1 MESVKTGKTN
11 KVGKNTEMAH
21 TKTNKET
28 HFKQVSAITNRI
40 RSIGGIFTKIAKKV
54 RELVKKHPKKSSA
67 ALVVLTPVACKRAKE
82 LDDKVQDKSKQAE
95 KENKINW
102 WKYSGLTIATSLLL
116 AACSAGDID
125 KQIELEQEKQKTEQ
139 EKKEAENA
147 RDRANKSEIE
157 LEQERQKTNK
167 SGIELANSQIKAEQ
181 ERQKTEQE
189 KQKANKSEIE
199 LEQQKQKTINTQRD
213 LIKEQKDFIKETE
226 QNCQEKHGQLFIK
239 RARIKT
245 GITTG
250 IAIEI
255 EAECKTPKPTKTNQT
270 PIQPKHLPNS
280 KHPHSQ
286 RGSKAQELIAYLLFE
301 QKDFIIETEQKCQE
315 KHNQFFIKKAGIK
328 GGAIEVEAEC
338 KTPKP
343 TKTNQTPIQPKHL
356 PNSKQPHSQRG
367 SKAQELIAYL
377 QKELESLPYSQKAI
391 AKQVDFYKP
400 SSIAYLEL
408 DPRDFKVTEEWQNE
422 NLKIRSK
429 AQAKMLEM
437 RKPQANLSPSQSFL
451 FVQRIFA
458 DINKEIEAAA
468 NTEKKAEKV
477 GYGYSKRV

>member
-11 KVGKNTEMAH
+11 KVGKNAETAN

-28 HFKQVSAITNRI
+28 HFKQVSAITNTI
-40 RSIGGIFTKIAKKV
+40 RSIGGFFTKIMKRV
-54 RELVKKHPKKSSA
+54 RELVKKHPKKSNA
-67 ALVVLTPVACKRAKE
+67 ALVVLTHVACKKAKE

-95 KENKINW
+95 KENQINW

-116 AACSAGDID
+116 AACSVGDID
-125 KQIELEQEKQKTEQ
+125 KQIELEQEK
-139 EKKEAENA
+139 KEVENA
-147 RDRANKSEIE
+147 RDRANKSGIE
-157 LEQERQKTNK
+157 LEQE
-167 SGIELANSQIKAEQ
+167 
-181 ERQKTEQE
+181 
-189 KQKANKSEIE
+189 
-199 LEQQKQKTINTQRD
+199 KQKTIKT
-213 LIKEQKDFIKETE
+213 QKDFIKDLE
-226 QNCQEKHGQLFIK
+226 QNCKENHGQLFIK
-239 RARIKT
+239 RTRIKT

-255 EAECKTPKPTKTNQT
+255 
-270 PIQPKHLPNS
+270 
-280 KHPHSQ
+280 
-286 RGSKAQELIAYLLFE
+286 
-301 QKDFIIETEQKCQE
+301 
-315 KHNQFFIKKAGIK
+315 
-328 GGAIEVEAEC
+328 EAEC

-391 AKQVDFYKP
+391 AKQVNFYRP

-408 DPRDFKVTEEWQNE
+408 DPRDFNVTEEWQKE

-437 RKPQANLSPSQSFL
+437 RNPQANLSASQSLL
-451 FVQRIFA
+451 FVQKIFA

-468 NTEKKAEKV
+468 NTEKKAEKA

>member
-1 MESVKTGKTN
+1 MKSVKTGKTN
-11 KVGKNTEMAH
+11 KVGKNAETAN
-21 TKTNKET
+21 TKANKET
-28 HFKQVSAITNRI
+28 HFKQVSAITNTL
-40 RSIGGIFTKIAKKV
+40 RSIGGIFTKIVKKV
-54 RELVKKHPKKSSA
+54 RELFKKHPKKSKV
-67 ALVVLTPVACKRAKE
+67 ALVVLTHAACKRAKE

-95 KENKINW
+95 KENQINW

-116 AACSAGDID
+116 AACSTGDID
-125 KQIELEQEKQKTEQ
+125 KQIELEQEKQKANKSGIELEQERQKTEQ
-139 EKKEAENA
+139 EKQK
-147 RDRANKSEIE
+147 ANKSEIE

-239 RARIKT
+239 KARIKT

-255 EAECKTPKPTKTNQT
+255 EAECKTPKP
-270 PIQPKHLPNS
+270 
-280 KHPHSQ
+280 
-286 RGSKAQELIAYLLFE
+286 A
-301 QKDFIIETEQKCQE
+301 
-315 KHNQFFIKKAGIK
+315 
-328 GGAIEVEAEC
+328 
-338 KTPKP
+338 
-343 TKTNQTPIQPKHL
+343 KTNQTPIQPKHL

-391 AKQVDFYKP
+391 AKQVNFYRQR
-400 SSIAYLEL
+400 SIDCLEL
-408 DPRDFKVTEEWQNE
+408 EPRDFKATEEWQQD

-437 RKPQANLSPSQSFL
+437 RKPQANLSASQSLL
-451 FVQRIFA
+451 FVQKIFA
-458 DINKEIEAAA
+458 DINKEIKVVA
-468 NTEKKAEKV
+468 NTEKKAEKA

>member
-1 MESVKTGKTN
+1 MKSVKTGKTN
-11 KVGKNTEMAH
+11 KVSKNTEMAN

-28 HFKQVSAITNRI
+28 HFKQVSVITNTL
-40 RSIGGIFTKIAKKV
+40 RSIGGFFIKIAKKV
-54 RELVKKHPKKSSA
+54 RELVKKHPKKSNV
-67 ALVVLTPVACKRAKE
+67 ALVVLTHVACKRAKE

-95 KENKINW
+95 KENQINW

-116 AACSAGDID
+116 AACSTGDID
-125 KQIELEQEKQKTEQ
+125 KQIELEQEKQKANKSGIELEQERQKTEQ
-139 EKKEAENA
+139 EKQK
-147 RDRANKSEIE
+147 ANKSEIE

-280 KHPHSQ
+280 K
-286 RGSKAQELIAYLLFE
+286 
-301 QKDFIIETEQKCQE
+301 
-315 KHNQFFIKKAGIK
+315 
-328 GGAIEVEAEC
+328 
-338 KTPKP
+338 
-343 TKTNQTPIQPKHL
+343 
-356 PNSKQPHSQRG
+356 QPHSQRE
-367 SKAQELIAYL
+367 SKTQELIAYL

-437 RKPQANLSPSQSFL
+437 RNPQAHLSPSQSLL
-451 FVQRIFA
+451 FVQKIFA

-468 NTEKKAEKV
+468 NTEKKAEKA

>member
-1 MESVKTGKTN
+1 MKLVKTAKEK
-11 KVGKNTEMAH
+11 KVFKNTEMAH

-28 HFKQVSAITNRI
+28 HFKQVSAITNRLK
-40 RSIGGIFTKIAKKV
+40 SIGGIFTKIAKKV
-54 RELVKKHPKKSSA
+54 RELVKKHPKKSRV
-67 ALVVLTPVACKRAKE
+67 ALVVLTHVVCKRAKE

-116 AACSAGDID
+116 VACSAGDVD

-147 RDRANKSEIE
+147 RDRANKSGIE

-189 KQKANKSEIE
+189 KQKTNKSEIE

-280 KHPHSQ
+280 K
-286 RGSKAQELIAYLLFE
+286 
-301 QKDFIIETEQKCQE
+301 
-315 KHNQFFIKKAGIK
+315 
-328 GGAIEVEAEC
+328 
-338 KTPKP
+338 
-343 TKTNQTPIQPKHL
+343 
-356 PNSKQPHSQRG
+356 QPHSQRG
-367 SKAQELIAYL
+367 SKAQEFIAYL

-391 AKQVDFYKP
+391 VKQVDFYRP

-408 DPRDFKVTEEWQNE
+408 DPRDFKVAEEWQNE

-437 RKPQANLSPSQSFL
+437 RNPQAHLPTSQSLL
-451 FVQRIFA
+451 FVQKIFA
-458 DINKEIEAAA
+458 DVNKEIKVVA
-468 NTEKKAEKV
+468 NTEKKSRKS
-477 GYGYSKRV
+477 GLWL

>member
-1 MESVKTGKTN
+1 MESVKTGRTN
-11 KVGKNTEMAH
+11 KVSKNTEIAN
-21 TKTNKET
+21 TKANKET
-28 HFKQVSAITNRI
+28 HFKQVSAIINTL

-54 RELVKKHPKKSSA
+54 REFVKKHPKKSNA
-67 ALVVLTPVACKRAKE
+67 ALVVLTHVACKKAKE

-95 KENKINW
+95 KENQINW

-116 AACSAGDID
+116 AACSVGDID

-147 RDRANKSEIE
+147 RDRANKSGIE

-270 PIQPKHLPNS
+270 P
-280 KHPHSQ
+280 
-286 RGSKAQELIAYLLFE
+286 
-301 QKDFIIETEQKCQE
+301 T
-315 KHNQFFIKKAGIK
+315 
-328 GGAIEVEAEC
+328 
-338 KTPKP
+338 
-343 TKTNQTPIQPKHL
+343 QPKHL
-356 PNSKQPHSQRG
+356 PNSKQPRSQRE
-367 SKAQELIAYL
+367 SKAQEFIAYL

-391 AKQVDFYKP
+391 AKQVNFYRP

-408 DPRDFKVTEEWQNE
+408 DPRDFKVTEEWQKE

-437 RKPQANLSPSQSFL
+437 RDLKPDPQAHLSTFQSFSIIQNI
-451 FVQRIFA
+451 VA
-458 DINKEIEAAA
+458 DINKEIKVVA
-468 NTEKKAEKV
+468 NTEKKVEKA

>member
-1 MESVKTGKTN
+1 MESVKTEKTN
-11 KVGKNTEMAH
+11 KVGKNAEIAN

-28 HFKQVSAITNRI
+28 HFKQASAITNMI
-40 RSIGGIFTKIAKKV
+40 RSIGGFFTKIAKKV
-54 RELVKKHPKKSSA
+54 RELVKKHPKKSNA
-67 ALVVLTPVACKRAKE
+67 ALVVLTHVACKKAKE

-95 KENKINW
+95 KENQINW
-102 WKYSGLTIATSLLL
+102 WKYSGLTIAASLLL
-116 AACSAGDID
+116 AACSAGDTD
-125 KQIELEQEKQKTEQ
+125 KQIELEQEKQKANKSGIELEQERQKTEQ
-139 EKKEAENA
+139 ERQKT
-147 RDRANKSEIE
+147 NKSEIE

-226 QNCQEKHGQLFIK
+226 QNCQEKHGQFFIK
-239 RARIKT
+239 KGGIKAGIA
-245 GITTG
+245 GIT
-250 IAIEI
+250 IEA

-270 PIQPKHLPNS
+270 PIQPKHLPS
-280 KHPHSQ
+280 
-286 RGSKAQELIAYLLFE
+286 
-301 QKDFIIETEQKCQE
+301 
-315 KHNQFFIKKAGIK
+315 
-328 GGAIEVEAEC
+328 
-338 KTPKP
+338 
-343 TKTNQTPIQPKHL
+343 
-356 PNSKQPHSQRG
+356 SKQPRSQRG

-391 AKQVDFYKP
+391 AKQVNFYRP

-408 DPRDFKVTEEWQNE
+408 DPRDFNATEEWQKE

-437 RKPQANLSPSQSFL
+437 RSLKPDPQAHLSTSQSLL
-451 FVQRIFA
+451 FVQKIFA
-458 DINKEIEAAA
+458 DVSKEIEATA
-468 NTEKKAEKV
+468 NTEKKVEKA
-477 GYGYSKRV
+477 GYGYSKRM

>member
-11 KVGKNTEMAH
+11 KVSKNTEVAN

-28 HFKQVSAITNRI
+28 HFKQVSAITNMI

-54 RELVKKHPKKSSA
+54 RELFKKHPKKSNV
-67 ALVVLTPVACKRAKE
+67 ALVVLTHVACKRAKE

-116 AACSAGDID
+116 AACSASDID

-139 EKKEAENA
+139 EE
-147 RDRANKSEIE
+147 
-157 LEQERQKTNK
+157 
-167 SGIELANSQIKAEQ
+167 
-181 ERQKTEQE
+181 QKTEQE
-189 KQKANKSEIE
+189 KQKTSNI
-199 LEQQKQKTINTQRD
+199 QKD
-213 LIKEQKDFIKETE
+213 LVKEQKDLVKEQKDLVKEQKDLVKEQKDLVKEQKDLVKEQKDLVKEQKDLVKEQKDLVKKAE
-226 QNCQEKHGQLFIK
+226 QNCQE
-239 RARIKT
+239 
-245 GITTG
+245 
-250 IAIEI
+250 
-255 EAECKTPKPTKTNQT
+255 N
-270 PIQPKHLPNS
+270 
-280 KHPHSQ
+280 HS
-286 RGSKAQELIAYLLFE
+286 
-301 QKDFIIETEQKCQE
+301 
-315 KHNQFFIKKAGIK
+315 QFFIKKLGIK
-328 GGAIEVEAEC
+328 GGIMIEVEAEC

-367 SKAQELIAYL
+367 SKAQEFIAYL

-437 RKPQANLSPSQSFL
+437 RNPQAHLSPFQSFSIL
-451 FVQRIFA
+451 QNIVA
-458 DINKEIEAAA
+458 DINKEIKVVA
-468 NTEKKAEKV
+468 NTEKKAEKA

>member
-1 MESVKTGKTN
+1 MKSVKTGKTN
-11 KVGKNTEMAH
+11 KVGKNTEVAN

-28 HFKQVSAITNRI
+28 HFKRVSVITNMI
-40 RSIGGIFTKIAKKV
+40 RSIGGFFTKIAKKV
-54 RELVKKHPKKSSA
+54 RELVKKHPEKSSA
-67 ALVVLTPVACKRAKE
+67 ALVVLTHVACKRAKE

-95 KENKINW
+95 KENQINW

-125 KQIELEQEKQKTEQ
+125 KQIELEQEK
-139 EKKEAENA
+139 KEAENA
-147 RDRANKSEIE
+147 RDRANKSGIE
-157 LEQERQKTNK
+157 LEQE
-167 SGIELANSQIKAEQ
+167 
-181 ERQKTEQE
+181 
-189 KQKANKSEIE
+189 
-199 LEQQKQKTINTQRD
+199 KQKTIKT
-213 LIKEQKDFIKETE
+213 QKDFIKDLE
-226 QNCQEKHGQLFIK
+226 QNCKENHG
-239 RARIKT
+239 
-245 GITTG
+245 
-250 IAIEI
+250 
-255 EAECKTPKPTKTNQT
+255 
-270 PIQPKHLPNS
+270 
-280 KHPHSQ
+280 
-286 RGSKAQELIAYLLFE
+286 
-301 QKDFIIETEQKCQE
+301 
-315 KHNQFFIKKAGIK
+315 QFFIEKGGIKAGI
-328 GGAIEVEAEC
+328 GGITIEAEAEC

-391 AKQVDFYKP
+391 AKQVNFYRP

-437 RKPQANLSPSQSFL
+437 RKPQAHLSTSQSLL
-451 FVQRIFA
+451 FVQKIFA
-458 DINKEIEAAA
+458 DVNKEIKVIA
-468 NTEKKAEKV
+468 NTEKKAEKA

>member
-1 MESVKTGKTN
+1 VKTGKTN
-11 KVGKNTEMAH
+11 KVGKNTEMAN

-28 HFKQVSAITNRI
+28 HFKQASAITNTL
-40 RSIGGIFTKIAKKV
+40 RSIGGFFTKIMKRV
-54 RELVKKHPKKSSA
+54 RELVKKHPKKSRA
-67 ALVVLTPVACKRAKE
+67 ALVVLTHVACRKAKE

-95 KENKINW
+95 KENQINW

-116 AACSAGDID
+116 AACNVGDID
-125 KQIELEQEKQKTEQ
+125 KQIELEQEKKEANKSGIELEQQRQKTEQ
-139 EKKEAENA
+139 EKQK
-147 RDRANKSEIE
+147 ANKSEIE

-239 RARIKT
+239 KARIKT

-280 KHPHSQ
+280 K
-286 RGSKAQELIAYLLFE
+286 
-301 QKDFIIETEQKCQE
+301 
-315 KHNQFFIKKAGIK
+315 
-328 GGAIEVEAEC
+328 
-338 KTPKP
+338 
-343 TKTNQTPIQPKHL
+343 QPR
-356 PNSKQPHSQRG
+356 SQRG

-391 AKQVDFYKP
+391 AKQVNFYRP

-408 DPRDFKVTEEWQNE
+408 DPRDFNATEEWQKE

-437 RKPQANLSPSQSFL
+437 RSLKPDPQAHLSTSQSLL
-451 FVQRIFA
+451 FVQKIFA
-458 DINKEIEAAA
+458 DINKEIKVVA
-468 NTEKKAEKV
+468 NTEKKVEKA
-477 GYGYSKRV
+477 GYGYSKRDVAVKNITPSF

>member
-1 MESVKTGKTN
+1 MKSVKTGKTN
-11 KVGKNTEMAH
+11 KVSKNTEMAN

-28 HFKQVSAITNRI
+28 HFKQVSAITNRL

-54 RELVKKHPKKSSA
+54 RELVKKHPKKSNA
-67 ALVVLTPVACKRAKE
+67 ALVVLTHAACKKAKE

-95 KENKINW
+95 KENQINW

-116 AACSAGDID
+116 AACSVGDID
-125 KQIELEQEKQKTEQ
+125 KQIELEQEKQEANKSGIELEQ
-139 EKKEAENA
+139 ERQKT
-147 RDRANKSEIE
+147 NKSEIE

-239 RARIKT
+239 KARIKT

-255 EAECKTPKPTKTNQT
+255 EAECKTPKP
-270 PIQPKHLPNS
+270 
-280 KHPHSQ
+280 
-286 RGSKAQELIAYLLFE
+286 A
-301 QKDFIIETEQKCQE
+301 
-315 KHNQFFIKKAGIK
+315 
-328 GGAIEVEAEC
+328 
-338 KTPKP
+338 
-343 TKTNQTPIQPKHL
+343 KTNQTPIQPKHL
-356 PNSKQPHSQRG
+356 PNSKQPRSQRG

-400 SSIAYLEL
+400 SSISYLEL
-408 DPRDFKVTEEWQNE
+408 DPRDFNVTEEWQNE

-437 RKPQANLSPSQSFL
+437 RHLKPDPQAHLPTSQSLL
-451 FVQRIFA
+451 FVQKIFA
-458 DINKEIEAAA
+458 DINKEIKIVA
-468 NTEKKAEKV
+468 NTEKKAEKA

>member
-11 KVGKNTEMAH
+11 KVGKNTETAN
-21 TKTNKET
+21 TKASKET
-28 HFKQVSAITNRI
+28 HFKQVSAITNTL
-40 RSIGGIFTKIAKKV
+40 RSIGGFFTKIMKRV
-54 RELVKKHPKKSSA
+54 RELVKKHPKKSKV
-67 ALVVLTPVACKRAKE
+67 ALVVLTHVACKRAKE

-95 KENKINW
+95 KENQINW
-102 WKYSGLTIATSLLL
+102 WKYSGLTIVASLLL

-139 EKKEAENA
+139 EQQKTEQERQK
-147 RDRANKSEIE
+147 ANRSGIE

-239 RARIKT
+239 KTRIKT

-255 EAECKTPKPTKTNQT
+255 
-270 PIQPKHLPNS
+270 
-280 KHPHSQ
+280 
-286 RGSKAQELIAYLLFE
+286 
-301 QKDFIIETEQKCQE
+301 
-315 KHNQFFIKKAGIK
+315 
-328 GGAIEVEAEC
+328 EAEC

-391 AKQVDFYKP
+391 AKQVDFYRP

-408 DPRDFKVTEEWQNE
+408 DPRDFNVTEEWQKE

-437 RKPQANLSPSQSFL
+437 RHLKPYPQAHLSASQSLLFL
-451 FVQRIFA
+451 QKIFA
-458 DINKEIEAAA
+458 DVNKEIEAAA
-468 NTEKKAEKV
+468 NTEKKAEKA

>member
-1 MESVKTGKTN
+1 MESVKTGRTN

-21 TKTNKET
+21 TKANRET
-28 HFKQVSAITNRI
+28 HFKQVSAITNTL

-54 RELVKKHPKKSSA
+54 RELFKKHPKKSNA
-67 ALVVLTPVACKRAKE
+67 ALVVLTHVACKKAKE

-95 KENKINW
+95 KENQINW
-102 WKYSGLTIATSLLL
+102 WKYSGLTIAASLLL
-116 AACSAGDID
+116 AACSAGDTD
-125 KQIELEQEKQKTEQ
+125 KQIELEQEKQEANKSGIELEQERQKTEQ
-139 EKKEAENA
+139 ERQKT
-147 RDRANKSEIE
+147 NKSEIE

-239 RARIKT
+239 KTRIKT

-255 EAECKTPKPTKTNQT
+255 EAECKTPKP
-270 PIQPKHLPNS
+270 
-280 KHPHSQ
+280 
-286 RGSKAQELIAYLLFE
+286 A
-301 QKDFIIETEQKCQE
+301 
-315 KHNQFFIKKAGIK
+315 
-328 GGAIEVEAEC
+328 
-338 KTPKP
+338 
-343 TKTNQTPIQPKHL
+343 KTNQTPIQPKHL
-356 PNSKQPHSQRG
+356 PNSKQPRSQRG

-437 RKPQANLSPSQSFL
+437 RHLKPDPQAHLSTSQSL
-451 FVQRIFA
+451 SIIQNIVA
-458 DINKEIEAAA
+458 DISKEIEAAA
-468 NTEKKAEKV
+468 NTEKKAEKA
-477 GYGYSKRV
+477 GYGYSKRM

>member
-11 KVGKNTEMAH
+11 KVGKNTEMAN
-21 TKTNKET
+21 TKANKET
-28 HFKQVSAITNRI
+28 HFKQVSTIINTLK
-40 RSIGGIFTKIAKKV
+40 SIGGIFTKIAKKV
-54 RELVKKHPKKSSA
+54 RELVKKHPKKSNV
-67 ALVVLTPVACKRAKE
+67 ALVVLTHAACKRAKE

-95 KENKINW
+95 KENQINW

-125 KQIELEQEKQKTEQ
+125 KQIELEQEK
-139 EKKEAENA
+139 KE
-147 RDRANKSEIE
+147 ANKSGIE

-189 KQKANKSEIE
+189 KQKTNKSGIELEQQRQKTEQERQKTNKSEIE
-199 LEQQKQKTINTQRD
+199 LANSQIKAEQEKQKTINTQRD

-239 RARIKT
+239 KTRIKI

-280 KHPHSQ
+280 KQPRSQ
-286 RGSKAQELIAYLLFE
+286 RE
-301 QKDFIIETEQKCQE
+301 
-315 KHNQFFIKKAGIK
+315 
-328 GGAIEVEAEC
+328 
-338 KTPKP
+338 
-343 TKTNQTPIQPKHL
+343 
-356 PNSKQPHSQRG
+356 

-391 AKQVDFYKP
+391 AKQVNFYRP

-408 DPRDFKVTEEWQNE
+408 DPRDFKVTEEWQKE

-437 RKPQANLSPSQSFL
+437 RNPQAHLPTSQSLL
-451 FVQRIFA
+451 FVQKIFA
-458 DINKEIEAAA
+458 DINKEIKVVA
-468 NTEKKAEKV
+468 NTEKKAEKA

>member
-11 KVGKNTEMAH
+11 KVSKNAETAN

-28 HFKQVSAITNRI
+28 HFKQVSAITNTL

-54 RELVKKHPKKSSA
+54 RELFKKHPKKSKV
-67 ALVVLTPVACKRAKE
+67 ALVVLTHAACKRAKE

-102 WKYSGLTIATSLLL
+102 WKYSGLTIAASLLL
-116 AACSAGDID
+116 AACNAGDID
-125 KQIELEQEKQKTEQ
+125 KQIELEQEK
-139 EKKEAENA
+139 KEVENA
-147 RDRANKSEIE
+147 RDRANKSGIE
-157 LEQERQKTNK
+157 LEQQRQKTEQERQKTNK

-181 ERQKTEQE
+181 ERQKT
-189 KQKANKSEIE
+189 NKSGIE
-199 LEQQKQKTINTQRD
+199 LEQQRQKAEQEKQKTINTQRD

-239 RARIKT
+239 KARIKT

-255 EAECKTPKPTKTNQT
+255 EAECKTPKP
-270 PIQPKHLPNS
+270 
-280 KHPHSQ
+280 
-286 RGSKAQELIAYLLFE
+286 A
-301 QKDFIIETEQKCQE
+301 
-315 KHNQFFIKKAGIK
+315 
-328 GGAIEVEAEC
+328 
-338 KTPKP
+338 
-343 TKTNQTPIQPKHL
+343 KTNQTPIQPKHL
-356 PNSKQPHSQRG
+356 PNSKQPRSQRG

-391 AKQVDFYKP
+391 AKQVDFYRP

-408 DPRDFKVTEEWQNE
+408 DPRDFKVTEEWQKE

-437 RKPQANLSPSQSFL
+437 RDLKPYPQAHLPTSQSLL
-451 FVQRIFA
+451 FVQKIFA
-458 DINKEIEAAA
+458 DINKEIEAVA
-468 NTEKKAEKV
+468 NTEKKAEKA

>member
-11 KVGKNTEMAH
+11 KVGKNTETAN
-21 TKTNKET
+21 TKANKET
-28 HFKQVSAITNRI
+28 HFKQASAITNII
-40 RSIGGIFTKIAKKV
+40 RSIGGFFTKIAKRV
-54 RELVKKHPKKSSA
+54 RELVKRHPKKSNA
-67 ALVVLTPVACKRAKE
+67 ALVVLTHVVCRKAKE
-82 LDDKVQDKSKQAE
+82 SDDKVQDKSKQAE
-95 KENKINW
+95 KENQINW

-116 AACSAGDID
+116 AACSVGDID

-139 EKKEAENA
+139 EQQKTEQEKQK
-147 RDRANKSEIE
+147 ANKSGIE

-189 KQKANKSEIE
+189 RQKTNKSGIE

-239 RARIKT
+239 KARIKT

-280 KHPHSQ
+280 K
-286 RGSKAQELIAYLLFE
+286 
-301 QKDFIIETEQKCQE
+301 
-315 KHNQFFIKKAGIK
+315 
-328 GGAIEVEAEC
+328 
-338 KTPKP
+338 
-343 TKTNQTPIQPKHL
+343 QPR
-356 PNSKQPHSQRG
+356 SQRG

-408 DPRDFKVTEEWQNE
+408 DPRDFNATEEWQKE

-437 RKPQANLSPSQSFL
+437 RSLKPDPQAHLSTSQSL
-451 FVQRIFA
+451 LLVQKIFA
-458 DINKEIEAAA
+458 DVSKEIKVVA
-468 NTEKKAEKV
+468 NTEKKVEKA
-477 GYGYSKRV
+477 GYGYSKRM